1 MSPVA
6 GRPAEVRSYRWLD
19 WTLSGLRSR
28 PPVDGVPILTFF
40 LVMLFGIP
48 ARLIFSPLG
57 AAGTPAQI
65 VGMVA
70 LLWWVVSQLGRLDS
84 ERRTVQPV
92 RRSLAVLGMALL
104 ASYVAAATRPITGD
118 ELRAADRGLLSFCA
132 WAGLLL
138 VAADALPTRQR
149 LDALLRRLVF
159 GGAALAAIGIVQF
172 YTGLDLAKYL
182 QIPGL
187 SANGDFGF
195 ALQREAF
202 RRPSGTATH
211 PIEFGVVLAM
221 VLPVALHYALQTDRS
236 WLRRW
241 LPVGLIAL
249 ALPISL
255 SRSAI
260 VGAIVLLLFLV
271 PSWPPARR
279 RKSYG
284 VIFGFVVAVYVG
296 VPGLL
301 GTLRNLFTSLLG
313 GGDAS
318 TQSRTGSYS
327 IAGEFIAERPVFG
340 RGFGTFL
347 TSFHIL
353 DNQYLGM
360 VIDTGFIGLAAL
372 LGVFVT
378 GVLTARG
385 VRRRSTD
392 EAVRSLAQSL
402 AASAAVAAVSFAT
415 FDALGF
421 PMCAAL
427 TFLVLGC
434 IGALWRLYVAPG
446 TAVPAG
452 APRPPQTRRFRI

>member
-1 MSPVA
+1 MSRTGDRAPEA
-6 GRPAEVRSYRWLD
+6 SAYRWLE
-19 WTLSGLRSR
+19 WTLAGLTTRSALDGG
-28 PPVDGVPILTFF
+28 PVLTAF
-40 LVMLFGIP
+40 LVVLFVIP
-48 ARLIFSPLG
+48 ARLVVAPLG

-65 VGMVA
+65 VGMAA
-70 LLWWVVSQLGRLDS
+70 LVWWAVSQLARLDT

-92 RRSLAVLGMALL
+92 RRSMAVFGLALL
-104 ASYVAAATRPITGD
+104 ASYVAGAMRPIGAD
-118 ELRAADRGLLSFCA
+118 ELRSADRGLLSLCA
-132 WAGLLL
+132 WAGILL
-138 VAADALPTRQR
+138 VAADTLPTRDR
-149 LDALLRRLVF
+149 LDTLLRRLVL
-159 GGAALAAIGIVQF
+159 GGGALAAVGILQF
-172 YTGLDLAKYL
+172 YTGLDLARFL

-187 SANGDFGF
+187 SPNGDFGF

-221 VLPVALHYALQTDRS
+221 ILPVALHFALRPGRHRV
-236 WLRRW
+236 RRW
-241 LPVGLIAL
+241 LPVGLMGL

-260 VGAIVLLLFLV
+260 VGLVVLLLVLV
-271 PSWPPARR
+271 PSWPAARR
-279 RKSYG
+279 RTAYG
-284 VIFGFVVAVYVG
+284 VILGFVLAVYVG

-301 GTLRNLFTSLLG
+301 GTLRNLFTGLLN
-313 GGDAS
+313 GDAS

-327 IAGEFIAERPVFG
+327 VAAEYIAERPVFG
-340 RGFGTFL
+340 RGYGTFL
-347 TSFHIL
+347 NTFHIL

-360 VIDTGFIGLAAL
+360 VIDAGFVGLAAL
-372 LGVFVT
+372 LGLFAT

-392 EAVRSLAQSL
+392 EETRSLAQSL
-402 AASAAVAAVSFAT
+402 AASAAVAAVAFAT
-415 FDALGF
+415 FDALSF

-446 TAVPAG
+446 TALPPD
-452 APRPPQTRRFRI
+452 APRPPATDRFEV

>member
-1 MSPVA
+1 MSHGA
-6 GRPAEVRSYRWLD
+6 GRPPVRSYRWID
-19 WTLSGLRSR
+19 WTVAGLTSRSQL
-28 PPVDGVPILTFF
+28 DGVPILTFF
-40 LVMLFGIP
+40 LVMLIGIP
-48 ARLIFSPLG
+48 ARLVVGPLG

-65 VGMVA
+65 IGMIA
-70 LLWWVVSQLGRLDS
+70 LLWWTAAQFGRIDG

-92 RRSLAVLGMALL
+92 RRSMVVLGLALL
-104 ASYVAAATRPITGD
+104 ASYVAAMTRPIDGD
-118 ELRAADRGLLSFCA
+118 ELRAADRGLLSYCA
-132 WAGLLL
+132 WLGLVL
-138 VAADALPTRQR
+138 VASDGIPSRKR
-149 LDALLRRLVF
+149 LDALLRRLVI
-159 GGAALAAIGIVQF
+159 GGGVLAGLGILQF

-195 ALQREAF
+195 ALQREGL
-202 RRPSGTATH
+202 RRPAGTATH

-221 VLPVALHYALQTDRS
+221 ILPIALHYALENGRP

-241 LPVGLIAL
+241 WPVGLIAL
-249 ALPISL
+249 SLPISL
-255 SRSAI
+255 SRSAML
-260 VGAIVLLLFLV
+260 GGLVLLVFLI
-271 PSWPPARR
+271 PSWPATRR
-279 RKSYG
+279 RKAYV
-284 VIFGFVVAVYVG
+284 VIVGFFLTVYVG

-301 GTLRNLFTSLLG
+301 GTLRNLFSGLLG

-327 IAGEFIAERPVFG
+327 VAAQYISERPIFG

-347 TSFHIL
+347 TSLHIL

-360 VIDTGFIGLAAL
+360 IIDAGFVGLVAL
-372 LGVFVT
+372 LGIFVT

-385 VRRRSTD
+385 VRRRSD
-392 EAVRSLAQSL
+392 DPGVRSLAQSL
-402 AASAAVAAVSFAT
+402 AASAAVAGVSYAT

-434 IGALWRLYVAPG
+434 IGALWRLYVSPA
-446 TAVPAG
+446 TAVPVTE
-452 APRPPQTRRFRI
+452 PRPPATQRFRI